1 MDIYIGW
8 SEVTNAENCFES
20 CIAEL
25 DRGDLSKAEKSKL
38 KKRIDVSFTD
48 YLAWTKL
55 DRSVLTKRTAYGS
68 FNGNILAIRFSAR
81 INEDISTVGF
91 TLASRFPF
99 TDELPPAVAAFSW
112 LSKLAKKS
120 ATPIRLIGLPGLR
133 DFVYQWKLALA
144 AWPVGQSKTSSR
156 WISLVR
162 SFDDCGFEL
171 VELIAAKDC
180 RNLLENASQNLSRNV
195 ADEPESQEDL
205 ELRDLAADYLTVR
218 SQWRGVSV
226 DSMQDLQCILAVS
239 TLWGRV

>member
-55 DRSVLTKRTAYGS
+55 DRSVRTSQAYGS
-68 FNGNILAIRFSAR
+68 FNSNILAIRFSAR
-81 INEDISTVGF
+81 INEDINTVGF
-91 TLASRFPF
+91 TLASRFPP
-99 TDELPPAVAAFSW
+99 TEGNSMPPAVAAFSW

-144 AWPVGQSKTSSR
+144 AWPSARASR
-156 WISLVR
+156 EWSSLV
-162 SFDDCGFEL
+162 SLFDGCGFEF
-171 VELIAAKDC
+171 VELIAAEDC
-180 RNLLENASQNLSRNV
+180 RDLLENASQNLRRGIS
-195 ADEPESQEDL
+195 EKPESEAEL
-205 ELRDLAADYLTVR
+205 ELRDLANDYSAVR
-218 SQWRGVSV
+218 AQWRGVAV
-226 DSMQDLQCILAVS
+226 DSMQDIQCILAVS
-239 TLWGRV
+239 TLWGKL